1 MKKLSIFSLM
11 ILAAVGM
18 TACKDDEASV
28 LKRNTDA
35 LSFSY
40 MNSTEKLLVLADSH
54 WTVTPQ
60 EDWIT
65 CTPDSGRGDGVHEQT
80 VDITVAQND
89 LAEREGSVILSN
101 GGKELVIHISQED
114 GFFVIGDIVVPATL
128 NRDEEISGKYIAI
141 TYRKAKPGYT
151 ATTVTTLSGK
161 GYEGF
166 VAEDLTNAAM
176 TEGDGEIRIPLTG
189 TPTVKG
195 KVEVAVAVTIN
206 GAAEPTRYT
215 SEFSIKSTNE
225 VEVKT
230 FKLLPR
236 LAVFDWGF
244 YPKTSNNAAGT
255 EPRNYDFSLLDDN
268 GGEPGNVLR
277 SYKAPTAKWFATGM
291 FFEHT
296 RFAFGNLTPNTKYW
310 FRIVAHEFGT
320 QKKDSDVTDI
330 EFTTPEEVIEPNVI
344 LYKDFDDFWFRGCP
358 LYMAFGPE
366 VPNAQIGKDIDVT
379 DNSCYAGTAPIIH
392 ACSSTDSFFDYASST
407 TDNRSPVKCPTLW
420 RNWWEGDT
428 FGTNYA
434 DADYAGWQGLRAR
447 CTQGSVLLSFASAS
461 GYLKTPL
468 LTALGDTPTNITFTC
483 HTAPYFEPYHSWG
496 EDHNQH
502 YIRVEGP
509 GEIVSGGA
517 TMSEPEGTVAEGN
530 SSKCITVSCE
540 KNVGDDKT
548 PLNDYVHTTEHVVK
562 IEGAT
567 KDTRIVIEA
576 HPYGVKHYRLWIDDV
591 KVTKD

>member
-1 MKKLSIFSLM
+1 MLM
-11 ILAAVGM
+11 LLAAVGM
-18 TACKDDEASV
+18 TACKSDDATI

-35 LSFSY
+35 LSFTY
-40 MNSTEKLLVLADSH
+40 MRSTQTLIVLSDSR
-54 WTVTPQ
+54 WTATPQ
-60 EDWIT
+60 QEWIS
-65 CTPDSGRGDGVHEQT
+65 CTPDAGRGNGVKEQN
-80 VDITVAQND
+80 VEITVEQND
-89 LAEREGSVILSN
+89 ADAREGEVILSD
-101 GGKELVIHISQED
+101 GTKALTIRISQED
-114 GFFVIGDIVVPATL
+114 GFFEIGNIAVPATL
-128 NRDEEISGKYIAI
+128 NRDEEISGKYIAVA
-141 TYRKAKPGYT
+141 YRKAKEGYKVST
-151 ATTVTTLSGK
+151 HTTLSGA
-161 GYEGF
+161 GAEGF
-166 VAEDLTNAAM
+166 VAEDLTEAAM
-176 TEGDGEIRIPLTG
+176 EAGDGEIRIPLTG

-195 KVEVAVAVTIN
+195 KVGVAVEVSIN
-206 GAAEPTRYT
+206 DAAEPTRYNT
-215 SEFSIKSTNE
+215 EFSIKSTNE

-244 YPKTSNNAAGT
+244 YAKTSDNKQGT
-255 EPRNYDFSLLDDN
+255 EARNYDFSLHAANDD
-268 GGEPGNVLR
+268 GTIGEALR
-277 SYKAPTAKWFATGM
+277 SYKAPTAKWFANGM

-296 RFAFGNLTPNTKYW
+296 RFAFGNLTPATKYW

-330 EFTTPEEVIEPNVI
+330 EFTTPAEVVEPNVV
-344 LYKDFDDFWFRGCP
+344 LYKDFDDYWFRGCP

-366 VPNAQIGKDIDVT
+366 VPNAQIGKDIDVL
-379 DNSCYAGTAPIIH
+379 DNSCYAGTAPVIH
-392 ACSSTDSFFDYASST
+392 PCSSTDSFFDYVSSA
-407 TDNRSPVKCPTLW
+407 TDNRSPVKCPILW
-420 RNWWEGDT
+420 YNWWEGDT

-434 DADYAGWQGLRAR
+434 DTDYAGWQGLRAR

-468 LTALGDTPTNITFTC
+468 LTALGDTPTNITFVC

-517 TMSEPEGTVAEGN
+517 TMDEPEGDVAEAN
-530 SSKCITVSCE
+530 SAKCITVKCE
-540 KNVGDDKT
+540 KNVGNDKT
-548 PLNDYVHTTEHVVK
+548 PLNDYVHTTEHIVK

-591 KVTKD
+591 KVLKD